1 MNGADWEGYEM
12 AKRIGVFVDVS
23 NLYYCISK
31 KFQDRKLD
39 YAKYWDFIK
48 ELGDIQ
54 QAIAYGAQVNNEA
67 SNFIYCLKQVGFL
80 TKYKSPKSYSHQ
92 ANFKRK
98 ADWDVG
104 IAIDIVNMI
113 DRFDMI
119 ILGTAD
125 GDLVPAV
132 EWAQQRGVDV
142 VVFACGISRDLKNI
156 ARQFI
161 EIPESL
167 LEEAGDDT
175 GTKEPRPVSDTDDD
189 DTGKPDNSSGT
200 PKRDDNTGS
209 EVSI

>member
-1 MNGADWEGYEM
+1 M

-23 NLYYCISK
+23 NLYYCIGK
-31 KFQDRKLD
+31 KYKERKLD
-39 YAKYWDFIK
+39 YKKYWEFIK

-54 QAIAYGAQVNNEA
+54 QAIAYGAQINNEA
-67 SNFIYCLKQVGFL
+67 SNFIYCLKQIGFQA
-80 TKYKSPKSYSHQ
+80 KYKTPKSYSHQ
-92 ANFKRK
+92 PNFKRK

-104 IAIDIVNMI
+104 LAIDIVNMI

-125 GDLVPAV
+125 GDLTPAV

-167 LEEAGDDT
+167 LEDDVKEGENDDGAKEPRPILDTDGDDT
-175 GTKEPRPVSDTDDD
+175 GEPG
-189 DTGKPDNSSGT
+189 TGSEP
-200 PKRDDNTGS
+200 PKRDDSVGG
-209 EVSI
+209 EV

>member
-1 MNGADWEGYEM
+1 M

-31 KFQDRKLD
+31 KYQDRKLD
-39 YAKYWDFIK
+39 YAKYIAFIK

-54 QAIAYGAQVNNEA
+54 QAIAYGAQINNEA
-67 SNFIYCLKQVGFL
+67 ANFIYCLKQVGFH
-80 TKYKSPKSYSHQ
+80 TKYKTPKSYSHQ
-92 ANFKRK
+92 PNFKRK

-132 EWAQQRGVDV
+132 DWAQQRGVDV
-142 VVFACGISRDLKNI
+142 VIFACGISRDLKNI

-167 LEEAGDDT
+167 LEGPDDGVS
-175 GTKEPRPVSDTDDD
+175 GTKEPRPLLHTDGD
-189 DTGKPDNSSGT
+189 DTELPGTSSET
-200 PKRDDNTGS
+200 PERDGS
-209 EVSI
+209 DRGEVSV